1 LRTQWTGG
9 AARFTVTVRERKRNE
24 EHGMKLY
31 DAAWAPS
38 PRRVRI
44 YLAEKGIEVE
54 RVQIDLRSNEQ
65 LSDAYLAINPRG
77 AVPALEL
84 DDGEVITESAA
95 ICRYFEA
102 TTPEPPLFGTTPIE
116 IARIESWTRR
126 IESDGYVA
134 AAYAFRNSVPALKDR
149 GVSGKWPPIAQIPEL
164 ATRGAVMWKAFI
176 KGLDGH
182 LADRDWIAGDTYSFA
197 DITALVTVDFAARS
211 KLDVMGCSH
220 IGRWHQ
226 AASARPSAQ
235 A

>member
-1 LRTQWTGG
+1 
-9 AARFTVTVRERKRNE
+9 
-24 EHGMKLY
+24 MKLY

-44 YLAEKGIEVE
+44 YLAEKGIEIE
-54 RVQIDLRSNEQ
+54 RVPIDLRQDEQ

-102 TTPEPPLFGTTPIE
+102 AIPAPPLFGTTPIE

-134 AAYAFRNSVPALKDR
+134 AAYAFRNSLPAFKDR
-149 GVSGKWPPIAQIPEL
+149 GVTGKWPPIPQIPEL
-164 ATRGAVMWKAFI
+164 ATRGAVMWKAFAE
-176 KGLDGH
+176 GLDKHLGH
-182 LADRDWIAGDTYSFA
+182 SEWIAGDAYSFA
-197 DITALVTVDFAARS
+197 DITALVTIDFAA
-211 KLDVMGCSH
+211 KAGLDVHGCGH
-220 IGRWHQ
+220 IGRWHK
-226 AASARPSAQ
+226 AASARPSA
-235 A
+235 AA